1 MQYYMS
7 NPDLKPYLNSVWHGL
22 VLSGI
27 IVGESMLL
35 KRLLKI
41 EIGDP
46 SRADLE
52 ALVKLSSVVTAGF
65 FIKDYLVRM
74 GFPDNPVSHL

>member
-1 MQYYMS
+1 MS
-7 NPDLKPYLNSVWHGL
+7 TSDIKPYLNSVWHGL
-22 VLSGI
+22 ILSAI

-41 EIGDP
+41 NIGDP
-46 SRADLE
+46 SKADLE
-52 ALVKLSSVVTAGF
+52 ELLKLTSVVTGAF

-74 GFPDNPVSHL
+74 GFPDNPVTGL

>member
-1 MQYYMS
+1 MS
-7 NPDLKPYLNSVWHGL
+7 NPDLKPYLNLLWHGL
-22 VLSGI
+22 VFSGI

-41 EIGDP
+41 DVGDP
-46 SRADLE
+46 SKADLE
-52 ALVKLSSVVTAGF
+52 AFIKLASVITIGF
-65 FIKDYLVRM
+65 FIKEYLVKM

>member
-1 MQYYMS
+1 MS
-7 NPDLKPYLNSVWHGL
+7 NPDNLKPYLNSVWHGL

-27 IVGESMLL
+27 IIGESMLL

-41 EIGDP
+41 NVGDP
-46 SRADLE
+46 SKADLE
-52 ALVKLSSVVTAGF
+52 ELFKLTGVVTVGF